1 MQVLLQNWVLNLQ
14 PNWIGTPEKTVIF
27 TYWANSPETLICKF
41 FYDFRQERMID
52 IFSLKYP
59 LFFCPTSFLYYLYE
73 VYYLI
78 KLPVQTP
85 NFQNGKLSNSYL
97 TTLYHCLLKN
107 DVLIKMLFTSTG
119 TSLCSLTCKMV
130 CKYFNL

>member
-1 MQVLLQNWVLNLQ
+1 MQNLLMQVLLQNWVLNLQ

-59 LFFCPTSFLYYLYE
+59 LFFCPTFFSL
-73 VYYLI
+73 
-78 KLPVQTP
+78 
-85 NFQNGKLSNSYL
+85 LS
-97 TTLYHCLLKN
+97 
-107 DVLIKMLFTSTG
+107 I
-119 TSLCSLTCKMV
+119 
-130 CKYFNL
+130 